1 MNYQTVSQTSHEITS
16 KPLFNMGH
24 IADDIDNDINA
35 VFVIGEVIS
44 SQKHLLV
51 SPNLLDGV
59 TFEYELWY
67 RFEPEVC

>member
-1 MNYQTVSQTSHEITS
+1 
-16 KPLFNMGH
+16 MGH

-67 RFEPEVC
+67 RVEPEVC